1 LLEIQH
7 LQDRKENTVFVISV
21 PGFLL
26 RHLYVKGTLRNS
38 GDGFLFELKNSL
50 GSGYAHKMLPLKLNG
65 TELKIDSTYFRL
77 GDQMTQFSKVS
88 KQNTFALS
96 MNETITILHQ
106 KQTLENGP
114 QKIEMGFEIPGL
126 GILKFDFTDV
136 VNVE

>member
-1 LLEIQH
+1 M
-7 LQDRKENTVFVISV
+7 ISV

-26 RHLYVKGTLRNS
+26 RHLYVKGTLQNS
-38 GDGFLFELKNSL
+38 ARGFLFELKNSL
-50 GSGYAHKMLPLKLNG
+50 GSGYAHKMLPLKLDG
-65 TELKIDSTYFRL
+65 TELEIESTYFCL

-96 MNETITILHQ
+96 MNETITVLYQ
-106 KQTLENGP
+106 NQSLENGP
-114 QKIEMGFEIPGL
+114 HKIEMGFEIPGL